1 MSKPVGAGFGVLA
14 VGMLVLPAAVL
25 VCVIGCRPRGQKTQ
39 QDQPLSL
46 DSDEAASLLGTLD
59 DGAGSSPL
67 SSSGGPNARCHVCHM
82 NYAKEKLAVTH
93 ARAKVSCEKCHGH
106 CNEHC
111 SDEDNVTPP
120 TVLFARSKIVPAC
133 MVCHAVKAL
142 AKVDKHRP
150 FLAGKA
156 PAAKKVC
163 TDCHGNHRL
172 KVRTRRWDKLTGTL
186 ISDDGVRMI
195 APPKPGKK

>member
-1 MSKPVGAGFGVLA
+1 MSKRVGAGFRLPA
-14 VGMLVLPAAVL
+14 VCMLVLAAAAL
-25 VCVIGCRPRGQKTQ
+25 VYVIGCRPQAHKTQ
-39 QDQPLSL
+39 EDQPLSL
-46 DSDEAASLLGTLD
+46 DGDEAASLLGTLN

-67 SSSGGPNARCHVCHM
+67 ASSRGPNARCHVCHM

-133 MVCHAVKAL
+133 MACHTRKKL
-142 AKVDKHRP
+142 AKVEKHRP
-150 FLAGKA
+150 ILAAKA
-156 PAAKKVC
+156 PKKIC

-172 KVRTRRWDKLTGTL
+172 KVRTRRWDKLTGKL

-195 APPKPGKK
+195 GQPKPGKK